1 MMPAVLLQAFP
12 NIHVI
17 SCGKKRDK
25 HDPSASLPRIQNGAA
40 SRLTSENP
48 RVVKIAG
55 KRTVHII
62 DGQTNMPKTVLI
74 IDDIVRTCR
83 LSNHHI
89 ILNASPL
96 GMHAAGSHLQLF

>member
-1 MMPAVLLQAFP
+1 MQAFP

-25 HDPSASLPRIQNGAA
+25 HDPSASLPRVQNGAA

-48 RVVKIAG
+48 RAHVVKIAG

-74 IDDIVRTCR
+74 IDDIVWTCR
-83 LSNHHI
+83 LSNHNI
-89 ILNASPL
+89 ILNAAPR
-96 GMHAAGSHLQLF
+96 HARSGFTAVIVLK